1 MNLLL
6 TSGSHCGKT
15 LPRPITILSYLLTIT
30 CLIAAP
36 ELKASEPPTALHW
49 LGKEIRLDISP
60 SDLPASH
67 VHDASG
73 ALALGRVLD
82 ARGVGILTQMQSI
95 RDELQLC
102 DWLYYQLVRKVA
114 DRLAPKQADYYRYT
128 TLKYHLL
135 RASGY
140 DPMLVLGE
148 NRILLYVRSPDPVY
162 NLSFRMVDDRQYVCL
177 NQHDY
182 GFQPGTG
189 GPVLDV
195 LRDTG
200 PVSRD
205 FLYTIDRMPAFPET
219 TYETLDLH
227 FEYARRTEK
236 VRIRVNPELKS
247 IFANYPVTDY
257 RNQFNIPVSR
267 ETAESLLSQLRDRI
281 KGMDLRQG
289 IGYLQQFTREAFPFA
304 RDTDVF
310 GREKRLSPEETL
322 IYSNSDCE
330 DRSALFFWLVRE
342 IYNRPMVVVSY
353 EDHVTV
359 AVDMGEHRGHTIEY
373 NGKAYTI
380 CEPTPQRV
388 NLPPGRII
396 HGIHDR
402 PSEISYAYEPTER
415 R

>member
-1 MNLLL
+1 M
-6 TSGSHCGKT
+6 
-15 LPRPITILSYLLTIT
+15 
-30 CLIAAP
+30 AP
-36 ELKASEPPTALHW
+36 PALRASEPPTLHW
-49 LGKEIRLDISP
+49 LGREVRLDVGP
-60 SDLPASH
+60 SDFPSFPVRNAS
-67 VHDASG
+67 DAQ
-73 ALALGRVLD
+73 ALGKFLD
-82 ARGVGILTQMQSI
+82 ARGAGILGQMHAI
-95 RDELQLC
+95 RDEFQLC

-182 GFQPGTG
+182 GFQTGTG
-189 GPVLDV
+189 GPVIDV
-195 LRDTG
+195 LRNDKTSG
-200 PVSRD
+200 RD
-205 FLYTIDRMPAFPET
+205 FHYTIDRIPEFPGT
-219 TYETLDLH
+219 TYESLELN
-227 FEYARRTEK
+227 FEYGRKMESI
-236 VRIRVNPELKS
+236 RIRVNPELKS

-267 ETAESLLSQLRDRI
+267 ETAESLLGQLRARI
-281 KGMDLRQG
+281 KGMDLHQG
-289 IGYLQQFTREAFPFA
+289 IAYLQQFTREAFPFA

-353 EDHVTV
+353 EEHVTV

>member
-1 MNLLL
+1 MAVTALQ
-6 TSGSHCGKT
+6 
-15 LPRPITILSYLLTIT
+15 
-30 CLIAAP
+30 
-36 ELKASEPPTALHW
+36 ASENPDALQW
-49 LGKEIRLDISP
+49 LGKEVRLDIGP
-60 SDLPASH
+60 SDLPAIP
-67 VHDASG
+67 VRDAAG
-73 ALALGRVLD
+73 ALALGRFLD

-102 DWLYYQLVRKVA
+102 DWLYYQLIRKVA

-148 NRILLYVRSPDPVY
+148 NRILLYVRSQDPVY
-162 NLSFRMVDDRQYVCL
+162 NLSYRMVDGRQYVCL

-195 LRDTG
+195 LRDKG
-200 PVSRD
+200 SESRD
-205 FLYTIDRMPAFPET
+205 FRYRIDRMPVFPET
-219 TYETLDLH
+219 AYETLDLH
-227 FEYARRTEK
+227 FEYARRTQK

-247 IFANYPVTDY
+247 IFANYPTTEY
-257 RNQFNIPVSR
+257 RNQFNIPVSH
-267 ETAESLLSQLRDRI
+267 ETAESLLSQMRDRLRN
-281 KGMDLRQG
+281 MDLRHG

-322 IYSNSDCE
+322 LYANSDCE
-330 DRSALFFWLVRE
+330 DRAALFFWLVRE
-342 IYNRPMVVVSY
+342 IYDRPMVVVSY

-359 AVDMGEHRGHTIEY
+359 AVDMGENRGYTIRY
-373 NGKAYTI
+373 NGKDYTI

-402 PSEISYAYEPTER
+402 PSEISYAYEPAR
-415 R
+415 RR